1 MNRED
6 STPVPPMNPY
16 QPGDPNLGQGTEAK
30 ASADRAA
37 YNIVSD
43 TVVGVNVRGRDNLFQ
58 AIFILVSALL
68 GAAIG
73 ARLKW
78 FNKEWDAP
86 VLVGALAGLLA
97 GLVIGLFASGIVLMV
112 YRTIRH
118 LQGKHD

>member
-1 MNRED
+1 LTRED
-6 STPVPPMNPY
+6 STPVPPLNPY
-16 QPGDPNLGQGTEAK
+16 QPGDANAGQRTEGK

-58 AIFILVSALL
+58 AIFILISALL

-73 ARLKW
+73 AGLTR
-78 FNKEWDAP
+78 FSREWNAP
-86 VLVGALAGLLA
+86 VVAGALAGLLA
-97 GLVIGLFASGIVLMV
+97 GLVVGLFASGIVLMV